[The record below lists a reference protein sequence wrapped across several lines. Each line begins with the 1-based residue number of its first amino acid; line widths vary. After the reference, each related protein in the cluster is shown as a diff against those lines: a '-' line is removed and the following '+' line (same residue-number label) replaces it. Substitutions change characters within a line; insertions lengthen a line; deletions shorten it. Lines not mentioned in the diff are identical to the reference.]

1 MEKLEREEDWK
12 VEDVIDTFM
21 RFQRIQEEVKD
32 KSKLKQAIKDKMESL
47 KKLDKEI
54 KWSFTMRTV
63 RL

>member
-1 MEKLEREEDWK
+1 MEKLDREEDWK

-47 KKLDKEI
+47 KKLDKEM
-54 KWSFTMRTV
+54 K
-63 RL
+63 